1 VSITLLLIVSLI
13 ILLQIL
19 STNGVFEYTFLG
31 SLLDSIFEST
41 LNSVEHA
48 TIVFFITASTFMN
61 GIYVKVLTSIF
72 NVNTVVDTTQLNNPK
87 SADYKFNSKD
97 VSKLLFTAKLNTNT
111 LSNVFTTKSQPNP
124 SPIHLATIHQLYRIV
139 GNCNNNPVD
148 VKSLYHNTTNSK
160 VHQHTLLSNQWSLSK
175 LNNEVMYRDIN
186 VNAGLYTMNNY
197 SFRQL
202 TKLSTSRP
210 ELKNLSTLYSNYV
223 SIARTDR

>member
-1 VSITLLLIVSLI
+1 
-13 ILLQIL
+13 
-19 STNGVFEYTFLG
+19 
-31 SLLDSIFEST
+31 
-41 LNSVEHA
+41 
-48 TIVFFITASTFMN
+48 MN